1 MLRLAVEVDE
11 SWCGVLV
18 AAVEVGFE
26 FDKLGPDPLLFLF
39 VRDVLLI
46 KFCYRANYTGGL
58 ILCPWLSVS
67 TLVLPL
73 MSYCNFWILW
83 LLT

>member
-1 MLRLAVEVDE
+1 MVMLRLAVDEDE

-26 FDKLGPDPLLFLF
+26 FGITDPVPLLFLL
-39 VRDVLLI
+39 VRDVLLS
-46 KFCYRANYTGGL
+46 KFCYRANYTGGFAVYR
-58 ILCPWLSVS
+58 WLSVS

-73 MSYCNFWILW
+73 ISCCSF
-83 LLT
+83 